1 MRLPHLE
8 QLQPPPPP
16 TGRRLPL
23 LDGTPFRIGRN
34 ADSEAVVHGEFISR
48 DHASLRKSD
57 SGGWVLRDL
66 SRNGVFIAGSLRLKP
81 NQDHTLTDGDEIRLG
96 GPGADAEAI
105 FRFVHPSSGSP
116 ALAGG
121 VGAGDV
127 GTSGGTSGEAGGG
140 TGGTG
145 GEEEA
150 GGEEMEAAGEQTE
163 AGGERDGEAEA
174 AEESE
179 EECTQ
184 EDPELM
190 HCLAAAAA
198 AAAGAAPASSAA
210 SDDLDDETAPGLA
223 SVMPFSL
230 SNAEFVEA
238 ARGVCAA
245 EAAAAAAAAA
255 EEEERAASK
264 PVAAAAAVSGTGGA
278 GAAPAAKRAR
288 IDCFYPDAG
297 AAARDATGAP
307 APGSPVGGS
316 STGQSGAAAAAPSA
330 GGGSSRSHGG
340 GVAAAGSGA
349 GAGRL
354 HGFSRKPSQEA
365 RALAEADAVRPD
377 GQGELGHRFGAPP
390 FSVLN
395 SQRGYWK
402 ERRHFWEGT
411 YNVHSEEGRGDNL
424 IGYKGLGGE
433 GARGTSVFCPVLSEL
448 CCRWWCPAGGTVL
461 DPFAG
466 GSVRGVVAG
475 WLGLRYVGLELR
487 REQIAR
493 NREQAARAG
502 AVAGSSGHRWR
513 PPEWVEADARELADG
528 DGPAGAPRQADFVF
542 SCPPYFDLEQYSDDP
557 RDLSRAHSY
566 ATFLAAYE
574 AIIAAAAH
582 RLKPRRFACFVVG
595 EIRDGDGF
603 MRNFV
608 GDTVSAFQKAGC
620 RLYNSCVMLLP
631 FNTLPVRAGKAMAS
645 SAKLGMCHQ
654 HVLVFYNGRNPA
666 AEVKGLN
673 LANMTRPLEWE

>member
-16 TGRRLPL
+16 SGRRLPL

-81 NQDHTLTDGDEIRLG
+81 NQDHILTDGDEIRLG

-116 ALAGG
+116 ALA
-121 VGAGDV
+121 
-127 GTSGGTSGEAGGG
+127 
-140 TGGTG
+140 G

-666 AEVKGLN
+666 AEVKGLK